1 MDRGENLFAQNWVEQ
16 WKRNVR
22 ERGVYYRWGRNE
34 PSLENARIFGVDLWS
49 WFSNDSMWRRRMD
62 RLNPGWAYCLGAEEE
77 LLRTAGD
84 SVPQM
89 LR

>member
-22 ERGVYYRWGRNE
+22 ENGTLYRWGRNE

-49 WFSNDSMWRRRMD
+49 WRRNFPTWDYRMR
-62 RLNPGWAYCLGAEEE
+62 RLNPRWMYSSEET
-77 LLRTAGD
+77 LRRTAGE

-89 LR
+89 IR

>member
-22 ERGVYYRWGRNE
+22 ERGMYYRWGRNE

-49 WFSNDSMWRRRMD
+49 WFSNDGVWRRRMD
-62 RLNPGWAYCLGAEEE
+62 RLNPSWAHYQDEVRLR
-77 LLRTAGD
+77 RTAGD